1 MGWVNQVPNA
11 THTFLE
17 KTWEVGPGES
27 NEVQHRKVQGFALG
41 PEESQAYIQTGR
53 SNPWVKGKIRSPQ
66 YRKKGLIARKEKAA
80 SQGRHKGQIKIVY
93 IESIR
98 KQGIPNT
105 FTGTRSG
112 ITRRMKAI
120 KIRTGEQLENI
131 WQGGD

>member
-1 MGWVNQVPNA
+1 MTVEPQ
-11 THTFLE
+11 LQ
-17 KTWEVGPGES
+17 EV
-27 NEVQHRKVQGFALG
+27 LG
-41 PEESQAYIQTGR
+41 GHQLHKLVEGDSRREGR
-53 SNPWVKGKIRSPQ
+53 TVKGKIRTPQ
-66 YRKKGLIARKEKAA
+66 YRKKGLIARKGKAA

-93 IESIR
+93 VDSIR
-98 KQGIPNT
+98 KQGIPST